1 MKDTQTN
8 YLSEQGVGSK
18 DSDLIL
24 DEIVLNLLERANG
37 ERHLVLVADCASL
50 NKNAKLLAGL
60 PQWLVDHGYFDS
72 VVTTLYWELHG
83 KVRKTV
89 IGLCA

>member
-1 MKDTQTN
+1 M
-8 YLSEQGVGSK
+8 
-18 DSDLIL
+18 
-24 DEIVLNLLERANG
+24 
-37 ERHLVLVADCASL
+37 LVADCASL

-89 IGLCA
+89 IVLCA